1 MVKKKVKKNSLIISK
16 KKKKNTGSVEFQII
30 SFTKK
35 IRALVPHFEL
45 HKKDYSSQR
54 GLRKI
59 LEKRRR
65 LLSYLEKKNVLRY
78 QRLISKLDI
87 RESKRQ

>member
-1 MVKKKVKKNSLIISK
+1 MVKKNSLIISK
-16 KKKKNTGSVEFQII
+16 IKKKKNTGCVEFQII

-35 IRALVPHFEL
+35 IRGLVPHFEL

-65 LLSYLEKKNVLRY
+65 LLSYLKKKNVLHY
-78 QRLISKLDI
+78 QRLIRKLNI
-87 RESKRQ
+87 RELNRK

>member
-1 MVKKKVKKNSLIISK
+1 MLKKNSLIISK
-16 KKKKNTGSVEFQII
+16 KKKKKNTGCVEFQII

-45 HKKDYSSQR
+45 HKRDYSSQR

-65 LLSYLEKKNVLRY
+65 LLSYLKKKNVLDY
-78 QRLISKLDI
+78 QRLTRKLNI
-87 RESKRQ
+87 RELNGKEF

>member
-1 MVKKKVKKNSLIISK
+1 MVKKNSLIISK
-16 KKKKNTGSVEFQII
+16 KNQNTGSVEFQIT

-54 GLRKI
+54 GLRKM

-65 LLSYLEKKNVLRY
+65 LLSYLKKKNVLRY
-78 QRLISKLDI
+78 QRLITKLHI
-87 RESKRQ
+87 RKSNQH

>member
-1 MVKKKVKKNSLIISK
+1 MLNKNSIIISK
-16 KKKKNTGSVEFQII
+16 KKKKKNTGCVEFQII

-45 HKKDYSSQR
+45 HKRDYSSQR

-65 LLSYLEKKNVLRY
+65 LLSYLKKKNVLDY
-78 QRLISKLDI
+78 QRLTRKLNI
-87 RESKRQ
+87 RELNEKEF

>member
-1 MVKKKVKKNSLIISK
+1 MVKKNSLIISE
-16 KKKKNTGSVEFQII
+16 KKKNTGSVEFQIT

-45 HKKDYSSQR
+45 HKEDYSSQR

-65 LLSYLEKKNVLRY
+65 LLSYLKKKDLLRY

-87 RESKRQ
+87 RESNSQ

>member
-1 MVKKKVKKNSLIISK
+1 MVKKESLIISK
-16 KKKKNTGSVEFQII
+16 KKKKNTGSIEFQIRK
-30 SFTKK
+30 FTKK
-35 IRALVPHFEL
+35 IRALVPHFKL

-65 LLSYLEKKNVLRY
+65 LLSYLEKKNVLSY
-78 QRLISKLDI
+78 QRLINKLDI
-87 RESKRQ
+87 RESKGQ